1 MDGWMD
7 GLAVVI
13 YTVVIQTL
21 TITSLELK
29 NKLGIVQH
37 IYSPKT
43 ETSEL
48 WVWSLHAL
56 QSKTLSPKENQYTHL
71 HFQKQVINTKQW
83 TNT

>member
-1 MDGWMD
+1 MDGWMDGWMD

-48 WVWSLHAL
+48 
-56 QSKTLSPKENQYTHL
+56 
-71 HFQKQVINTKQW
+71 
-83 TNT
+83 